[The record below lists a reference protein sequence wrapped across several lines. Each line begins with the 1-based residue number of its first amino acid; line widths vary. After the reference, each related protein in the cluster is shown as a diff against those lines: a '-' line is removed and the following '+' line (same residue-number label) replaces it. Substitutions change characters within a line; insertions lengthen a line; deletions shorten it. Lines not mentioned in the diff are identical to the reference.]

1 MSVTERPKTSRRAP
15 RRTDPAR
22 TKRRQREIIDAAA
35 EIFHRKGY
43 SETSVQDIA
52 EAVGILKGSLYYY
65 IDSKEDL
72 LFQMLL
78 EVHEDAKGI
87 VEETAALEASPL
99 EQLRAY
105 VQRHVEYNA
114 HNLSKIAVY
123 YHDFGLLTAKRKR
136 AIMNQRRY
144 YEVFVIGLIEDAK
157 ADGSVDGSVDASLV
171 ANAIFGIVNWIY
183 TWYRPSGSASPEY
196 LGKLYAELIVNG
208 VASGN
213 IPAMPKVKASS
224 NGRSSG
230 RATKASAAK
239 TTAAKATAAKA
250 NAADA
255 GAAKAP
261 ARRKTRARQS

>member
-1 MSVTERPKTSRRAP
+1 MAVTDRPKPNRRAP
-15 RRTDPAR
+15 RRTDPNR

-87 VEETAALEASPL
+87 VEETAALEATAL
-99 EQLRAY
+99 ERLRAY

-114 HNLSKIAVY
+114 QNLSKIAVY

-136 AIMNQRRY
+136 AIMSQRHY
-144 YEVFVIGLIEDAK
+144 YEEFVVGLIEDAK
-157 ADGSVDGSVDASLV
+157 AEGTVDSTADASLV
-171 ANAIFGIVNWIY
+171 ANAIFGVVNWIY
-183 TWYRPSGSASPEY
+183 TWYRTSGSASPQY
-196 LGKLYAELIVNG
+196 LGKLYAELVVNG
-208 VASGN
+208 VASGD
-213 IPAMPKVKASS
+213 IPAMPKAKNGGTRAS
-224 NGRSSG
+224 GK
-230 RATKASAAK
+230 TAK
-239 TTAAKATAAKA
+239 TTT
-250 NAADA
+250 
-255 GAAKAP
+255 
-261 ARRKTRARQS
+261 RRKPRAKRA